1 MPKYDDIINLERPIS
16 KHEKMPIEKRASI
29 FSPFAALTGFSEK
42 IIETERFKETKKVLG
57 EDEKDNL
64 DLLIKE
70 LKKDLKRMVTIT
82 YFNID
87 KYETITGFIK
97 KIDEINKWLIYDNNI
112 KIFFD
117 DIINIKFTR

>member
-16 KHEKMPIEKRASI
+16 KHVKMPIEKRASI

-70 LKKDLKRMVTIT
+70 LKKDLKRIVTIT

>member
-29 FSPFAALTGFSEK
+29 FSAFAALTGFSEK

-57 EDEKDNL
+57 DDEKDNL

-70 LKKDLKRMVTIT
+70 IKKDLNRMVTIT

-117 DIINIKFTR
+117 DIIEIKFTR

>member
-16 KHEKMPIEKRASI
+16 KCDKMPIEKRASI